1 MKLLNFLLL
10 SGSLLLGNCLLAA
23 EGDTTRIRIHD
34 KTHLK
39 WYGNYDA
46 KGKLPDASKK
56 YRKILM
62 HYTMGCPT
70 TGCSGW
76 DYTTKIELLRKTGQM
91 DSTLIKYPSFKVL
104 SPDRD
109 TLYYRTDTTYTY
121 SYNSTTKT
129 TDSTANAVLKVVR
142 FSDTNNPGKA
152 IDTIMVWVA
161 NYYNRNFDSTG
172 KVVDSFL
179 VSHTQVLYKT
189 TTNVYNKFEV
199 LDPIELAR
207 VITPYANA
215 AVNPMFN
222 ATTWKFT
229 WDFDVTDYAP
239 ILRDSVTIRAH
250 FSGYQDGFTATLDFD
265 FIEGTPPAEV
275 IGVKNLWHGSY
286 QYGVTTN
293 PISAK
298 VTPQTV
304 NIPANADVTRVRI
317 VPTGH
322 SFGDAENCAE
332 FCAKNYYVGVNGTQ
346 QYTHLMWRDD
356 CGMNPL
362 YPQTGTWIYDRA
374 NWCPGGKGLAH
385 DHDLSS
391 FVTKGQNNTVSLDF
405 EPYTTTGTGG
415 NTPSYIL
422 DGQLFTYKTPAFTN
436 DAAMEDI
443 ITPSLKDEF
452 KRYNPACNNPVVVIR
467 NTGKNPL
474 TSLVIEYGAEGGVM
488 WGYNW
493 SGNLK
498 FLEYDT
504 VALPAADW
512 GSFAQPAMFSVSIRN
527 PNGVADEYAS
537 NNVFKTPFV
546 RTPKYTGK
554 FYLQLR
560 TNNAGAETYFKLTN
574 AAGTVLYSRDN
585 LSNATTYRDTF
596 DLPRGCYEL
605 TIYDRDKD
613 GIYFWANNDGSGT
626 ASLRSVNN
634 QLLYNFERDF
644 GTQIT
649 HRFTMDWT
657 LGDEET
663 LLKLNEQI
671 QLYPNPSQ
679 GVFSIDFALPKQQE
693 VKVTVLNIIGAVVAE
708 QLLPNAGFDTEEIHV
723 LEGKPAG
730 TYFVQIQTQQGTV
743 TRKLIIQ

>member
-10 SGSLLLGNCLLAA
+10 SGSLLLGNYLLAA
-23 EGDTTRIRIHD
+23 EGDTTRYRIHD

-39 WYGNYDA
+39 WYGNYDS
-46 KGKLPDASKK
+46 KGKLPDGSKK

-121 SYNSTTKT
+121 SYNSTTKK
-129 TDSTANAVLKVVR
+129 TDSTANAVLRVVR

-152 IDTIMVWVA
+152 IDTLVVWQA
-161 NYYNRNFDSTG
+161 NYYNRNYDSTG
-172 KVVDSFL
+172 KVIDSFL
-179 VSHTQVLYKT
+179 VTHSQVMYKT
-189 TTNVYNKFEV
+189 ITNVYNKFEV

-239 ILRDSVTIRAH
+239 LLKDSVTIRAH
-250 FSGYQDGFTATLDFD
+250 FSGYQDGFTVTLDFE

-286 QYGVTTN
+286 QYGVTAN

-304 NIPANADVTRVRI
+304 NIPADADVTRVRI

-332 FCAKNYYVGVNGTQ
+332 FCPKNYYVGVNGTQ

-415 NTPSYIL
+415 NIPSYIL

-474 TSLVIEYGAEGGVM
+474 TSLIIEYGAEGGVM

-512 GSFAQPAMFSVSIRN
+512 GNFAQPAMFRVSVRN

-537 NNVFKTPFV
+537 NNVYKTPFV

-585 LSNATTYRDTF
+585 MANATTYRDTF

-657 LGDEET
+657 LGDEG
-663 LLKLNEQI
+663 LPVLNEQI

-679 GVFSIDFALPKQQE
+679 GAFSIDFALPVQQE

-708 QLLPNAGFDTEEIHV
+708 QFLPNAGFDTEEIHV

-730 TYFVQIQTQQGTV
+730 TYFVQIQTLHGTV